1 MARYD
6 SKRMEEEIVSKSEK
20 KRQMEALQKL
30 GAALVALPPAQLA
43 TVEVPEE
50 LLAAIREAQRITSH
64 EGRRRQLQFIGKL
77 MRKVDPAPLQ
87 AGLDRLTGRSA
98 AARVEQRRLEQ
109 WRERLIADDGAL
121 TAFAE
126 AHPGADLQAIRT
138 LIRNARREIEGAK
151 PPRAQRELFR
161 ILREMNA

>member
-1 MARYD
+1 
-6 SKRMEEEIVSKSEK
+6 MEEEFVSKSEK
-20 KRQMEALQKL
+20 KRQMDALQKL
-30 GAALVALPPAQLA
+30 GAALAALAPAQLE
-43 TVEVPEE
+43 TIEVPDD

-77 MRKVDPAPLQ
+77 MRKVDPVPLQ
-87 AGLDRLTGRSA
+87 AGLDRLAGRST
-98 AARVEQRRLEQ
+98 AARVEQRRLEH

-121 TAFAE
+121 TAFAAE
-126 AHPGADLQAIRT
+126 HPGADLQAIRA

-161 ILREMNA
+161 LLREMNA